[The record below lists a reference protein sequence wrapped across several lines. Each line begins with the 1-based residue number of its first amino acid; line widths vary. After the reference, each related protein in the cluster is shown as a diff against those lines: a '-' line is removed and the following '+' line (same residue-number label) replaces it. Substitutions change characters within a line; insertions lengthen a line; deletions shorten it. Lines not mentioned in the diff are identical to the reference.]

1 MPILPSRKRLPGL
14 FFAAFVAIAPAF
26 GAGCGGSKAT
36 IVASPYNSAE
46 LEIQI
51 QEIKLDDEKLKLKL
65 MFVNHTTSVMQVDRN
80 QLKLAARGQLQM
92 RFTGTFGGMTPAIH
106 AIPAGLSHAVFVD
119 YIVGEGF
126 SGTAALALSQGGVIV
141 NGAALQVPDLVF
153 TVTPNE

>member
-1 MPILPSRKRLPGL
+1 MKSLPAPKRLPAL
-14 FFAAFVAIAPAF
+14 FFSAFVVLAPAL

-36 IVASPYNSAE
+36 IVVSPYNAAE

-51 QEIKLDDEKLKLKL
+51 QEIRMKGEKLELKL
-65 MFVNHTTSVMQVDRN
+65 IFVNRTTSMMMVDRN
-80 QLKLAARGQLQM
+80 QLKLAVRGQLQT
-92 RFTGTFGGMTPAIH
+92 RFTGTFGRMTPAVH

-141 NGAALQVPDLVF
+141 NGAAVPVPDLIF
-153 TVTPNE
+153 TVTPTE